1 MARIIFVGE
10 SELQISDED
19 AKRVC
24 DVIKLSVFFPSDISK
39 FIRLSDGVIV
49 NINHILFIDGINL
62 ETEGD
67 ENEYEKNIT

>member
-10 SELQISDED
+10 SELQVSDED
-19 AKRVC
+19 AKKIC
-24 DVIKLSVFFPSDISK
+24 NAIKLSFFFPSDVNK
-39 FIRLSDGVIV
+39 FARLSDGVVV

-67 ENEYEKNIT
+67 ENENCN